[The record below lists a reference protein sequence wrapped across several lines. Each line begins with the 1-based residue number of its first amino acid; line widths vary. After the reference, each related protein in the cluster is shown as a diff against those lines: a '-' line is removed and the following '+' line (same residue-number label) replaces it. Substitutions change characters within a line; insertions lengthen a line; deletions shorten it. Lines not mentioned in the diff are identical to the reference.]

1 MHYST
6 DCYKHIQERLIIEVL
21 SVTSV
26 ELNEVR
32 NLKAAIVE
40 SEKTLEL
47 WRRTATLKVPT
58 QNGLPKVANPSSS
71 VERYAVKIADASH
84 KLKELKRLLEE
95 SITRLE
101 SKIYQEVSDETARTL
116 FILRYVEGMQFRD
129 ISEAMGY
136 SEQHIYRL
144 HNKTLQR
151 LKI

>member
-1 MHYST
+1 M
-6 DCYKHIQERLIIEVL
+6 
-21 SVTSV
+21 TSV

-101 SKIYQEVSDETARTL
+101 SKIFKKCRTKQRGRFL
-116 FILRYVEGMQFRD
+116 YC
-129 ISEAMGY
+129 AM
-136 SEQHIYRL
+136 
-144 HNKTLQR
+144 
-151 LKI
+151 